1 MNMRHFF
8 HLTALAFGLTMATSG
23 VAQVAVGFG
32 GVAHD
37 ATQPV
42 EVTSDSLSIDQ
53 TSGNAVFEGDVIV
66 IQGELRMAAARI
78 EVIYSETDG
87 ARTVQDVI
95 ATGGVLVTRGPDAA
109 EGEEALYDVPSS
121 ILTMTGDVLVTQG
134 ATVIS
139 GDEMVVDM
147 TTGMGTVDGRVR
159 TILTP
164 DSGQ

>member
-1 MNMRHFF
+1 MHMRPVF
-8 HLTALAFGLTMATSG
+8 HLTALALWLTLAAPG
-23 VAQVAVGFG
+23 FAQTAVGFG

-37 ATQPV
+37 ASQPV
-42 EVTSDSLSIDQ
+42 EVTSDSLFIDQ
-53 TSGNAVFEGDVIV
+53 TNGNAVFEGDVIV
-66 IQGELRMAAARI
+66 VQGDMRMAAARI

-109 EGEEALYDVPSS
+109 EGENAHYEVQAA

-134 ATVIS
+134 PTVIS

-159 TILTP
+159 TVLTP
-164 DSGQ
+164 ESGQ